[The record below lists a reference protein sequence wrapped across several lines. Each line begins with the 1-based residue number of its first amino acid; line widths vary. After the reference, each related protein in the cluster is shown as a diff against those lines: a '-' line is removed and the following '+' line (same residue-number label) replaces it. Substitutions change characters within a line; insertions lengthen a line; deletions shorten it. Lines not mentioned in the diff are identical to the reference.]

1 MVDEMRREKM
11 KSEDY
16 KRFASLTFNDFR
28 KMAQD
33 DSLSNYEK
41 IGFPNSYREG
51 KEELIFK
58 DVEAKL
64 PSLSQ
69 RNKIILDI
77 GPGCSGLPL
86 MLIERC
92 RTQDHTLL
100 LVDSAEMLARLP
112 EERFVEKFPAYYP
125 SADDLFE
132 RYAGKVDVILTY
144 SVLHYVFAESNVW
157 EFLDRSL
164 ALLADGGE
172 MLIGDIPNVSKR
184 KRFFSSAAGIKFH
197 QDFTGTTEAP
207 EIDFQRVESGQI
219 DDAVIFSLLMRAR
232 AAGYDAYVLPQGQ
245 DLPMANR
252 REDILIRKP

>member
-1 MVDEMRREKM
+1 ME
-11 KSEDY
+11 SENY

-28 KMAQD
+28 RMAED
-33 DSLSNYEK
+33 DSLSIYEK

-51 KEELIFK
+51 KEELIFN
-58 DVEAKL
+58 DIEAKL
-64 PSLSQ
+64 PSLSG
-69 RNKIILDI
+69 RDKIVLDI
-77 GPGCSGLPL
+77 GPGCSRLPL

-92 RTQDHTLL
+92 RAQNHTLL

-112 EERFVEKFPAYYP
+112 DDHFIEKFPGYYP
-125 SADDLFE
+125 ATGKLFD

-164 ALLADGGE
+164 ALLAEGGE
-172 MLIGDIPNVSKR
+172 MLIGDLPNISKR
-184 KRFFSSAAGIKFH
+184 KRFFASPAGIKFH
-197 QDFTGTTEAP
+197 QAFTGTSEIP
-207 EIDFQRVESGQI
+207 EVGFQRIESNQI
-219 DDAVIFSLLMRAR
+219 DDAVVLSLLMRAR
-232 AAGYDAYVLPQGQ
+232 AAGYDAYVVPQGQ

>member
-1 MVDEMRREKM
+1 ME
-11 KSEDY
+11 SENY

-28 KMAQD
+28 KMAED
-33 DSLSNYEK
+33 ESLSMYEK

-51 KEELIFK
+51 KEELIFN
-58 DVEAKL
+58 DIEAKL
-64 PSLSQ
+64 PSLSAS
-69 RNKIILDI
+69 NKIVLDI
-77 GPGCSGLPL
+77 GPGCSQLPL

-92 RTQDHTLL
+92 RANNHTLL

-112 EERFVEKFPAYYP
+112 DDQFIEKFPAYYP
-125 SADDLFE
+125 AAGELFD
-132 RYAGKVDVILTY
+132 RYSGKVDVILTY

-172 MLIGDIPNVSKR
+172 MLIGDLPNISKR
-184 KRFFSSAAGIKFH
+184 KRFFASPAGIKFH
-197 QDFTGTTEAP
+197 QAFTGTSEIP
-207 EIDFQRVESGQI
+207 EVEFQRIESNQI
-219 DDAVIFSLLMRAR
+219 DDAVVLSLLMRAR
-232 AAGYDAYVLPQGQ
+232 AAGYDAYVVPQGQ